1 MTKLFRASPIRP
13 FRLIPIAA
21 LLLATPVVLA
31 APPKTPATPAPSSAN
46 GQSQADASRSS
57 AYYHYGLAHLYEE
70 MAINAGRPDYAN
82 QAVEEY
88 KYALDADPNSAFLQD
103 GLADLY
109 FKIGRIKEAV
119 TAAQDQ
125 IKRNPNDVQAHTLLG
140 QVYLRS
146 LSDTQGGQSG
156 QVLQLAIAEY
166 ETIARLKPGD
176 LEAKLLLGQLYALNH
191 DSVKAEA
198 AFKEAQK
205 LDGDSE
211 DVVLNMARLY
221 SENGQTQRAVDTL
234 TAVPESDRTAR
245 IEYYLGSSYDQLKRP
260 KEAAA
265 AYRRSLELDPD
276 NPDAEHALAKALLE
290 DDQLDAALAAFQ
302 GLVATDPTDGES
314 QIHIA
319 EIQRR
324 QGHYEDA
331 LATLEKAKA
340 KVQDSAELS
349 VNEAL
354 TYDALGKYDEATG
367 ILTGLLDESAHPDG
381 KYNDGEKQNRA
392 YFLGRL
398 GIIYGEENKT
408 AEAIA
413 VYKQMVE
420 LGGDCG
426 GGTTNDEARPC
437 YAGEGYGGEVDTY
450 RQAHQYKDALSTAA
464 EAAKALPKDHDIQM
478 VYAGQL
484 ADMGQVDEGLA
495 LAKAQLTGT
504 PDDLDVR
511 ERLGELYVRLKRFKE
526 ADEQLTKAEALTTKP
541 EERLEMDYRRG
552 EYYERQKMYDQA
564 EAAFRKALAIDPH
577 NPGVLNYLG
586 YMLADQGEKLP
597 EALKMIQ
604 EAVDLEPQ
612 NYAYLDSLG
621 WAYFKTGQYPQ
632 AEENLRK
639 AISRMNTDPTV
650 LDHLGQVYEKTGNLK
665 MAVAQWERSMT
676 EYAHS
681 LPADADPE
689 DVQKVQHKLENAR
702 VKLAKVST
710 AEKDAH

>member
-1 MTKLFRASPIRP
+1 MTMLFRASPIRP
-13 FRLIPIAA
+13 FRLIPVTV
-21 LLLATPVVLA
+21 LLLATPVIMA
-31 APPKTPATPAPSSAN
+31 APPKPPAPPSPV
-46 GQSQADASRSS
+46 DASRSS

-82 QAVEEY
+82 QAVEQY
-88 KYALDADPNSAFLQD
+88 KYALDADPNSTFLQD

-109 FKIGRIKEAV
+109 FKIGRIKDAV

-125 IKRNPNDVQAHTLLG
+125 IKRNPNDVAAHTLLG

-166 ETIARLKPGD
+166 ETIARLQPGD

-191 DSVKAEA
+191 DSAKAEA
-198 AFKEAQK
+198 AFKDAQK
-205 LDGDSE
+205 LDVDSE

-221 SENGQTQRAVDTL
+221 SENGDTQRAVDTL
-234 TAVPESDRTAR
+234 AAVPESDRSAR

-276 NPDAEHALAKALLE
+276 NPDAQHALAKALMA
-290 DDQLDAALAAFQ
+290 DDQLDAALAEFQ
-302 GLVATDPTDGES
+302 TLVTADPTDGES
-314 QIHIA
+314 EIHIS

-354 TYDALGKYDEATG
+354 IYDALGQYDKATG
-367 ILTGLLDESAHPDG
+367 ILTGLIDDSAHPDG

-408 AEAIA
+408 AEAVA
-413 VYKQMVE
+413 VYKQMIE

-426 GGTTNDEARPC
+426 GGAAASDEQAHPC
-437 YAGEGYGGEVDTY
+437 YAQDGYQGEIDAY
-450 RQAHQYKDALSTAA
+450 REAHQWKDATTAAA

-478 VYAGQL
+478 VYAQQL
-484 ADMGQVDEGLA
+484 ADMGQVDEA
-495 LAKAQLTGT
+495 MTLAKAQLTGSA
-504 PDDLDVR
+504 DDLDVR
-511 ERLGELYVRLKRFKE
+511 ERLGEMYVRLKRFKE
-526 ADEQLTKAEALTTKP
+526 ADEQLSKAEALATKP
-541 EERLEMDYRRG
+541 DEKLEMDYRRG

-564 EAAFRKALAIDPH
+564 EAEFRKALTIDPH

-702 VKLAKVST
+702 VKLAKVT
-710 AEKDAH
+710 TAAEKDAH